1 MLVRVWSIQS
11 ILAYIT
17 ANVTIQQKKKVALEC
32 FIFGSMVV
40 CIGVYGDPNACI
52 YESGSFNRRKKKE
65 HCNGRFF
72 PLYSLFAN
80 LFYATKFNSNTF
92 TIIHLI
98 LYFTNKLLHSIKNNT
113 FDIGYFQS
121 SCWKESRKHSVH
133 LYVCHLWEIRTG
145 VYITV
150 CLNKKYHLWRPFCLF
165 IGTM

>member
-1 MLVRVWSIQS
+1 MLQS
-11 ILAYIT
+11 
-17 ANVTIQQKKKVALEC
+17 NQKKKSHWNVSYSVLWSCVFAC
-32 FIFGSMVV
+32 MATQTPVYTKVV
-40 CIGVYGDPNACI
+40 HSID
-52 YESGSFNRRKKKE
+52 EKKE